1 MLSLL
6 LRHPVSRRLHSSAVP
21 QLFELLLH
29 LTLIIIVILFF
40 RKEDFAFY
48 LCPVCVSCIFPTK
61 SRQRAVGWLVSAG
74 RFALIFS
81 ARAVCMRTMRLRTSV
96 LFPVCFAVDMSHQC
110 VVTCNFIDMFK
121 GDQISASE
129 PKE

>member
-29 LTLIIIVILFF
+29 LTLII
-40 RKEDFAFY
+40 
-48 LCPVCVSCIFPTK
+48 
-61 SRQRAVGWLVSAG
+61 
-74 RFALIFS
+74 S
-81 ARAVCMRTMRLRTSV
+81 ARWLRKGRRTSV

-110 VVTCNFIDMFK
+110 VVTS
-121 GDQISASE
+121 DQISASE
-129 PKE
+129 HKE